1 MRRVWQGWVK
11 WTLMVFTILAI
22 GADFIANDKPLFYRS
37 PAGIWSMPVL
47 GGTRSVT
54 SWKEQDGFR
63 LFAPVPFDP
72 QKTDLLRR
80 YLPPVSKHM
89 VGDRTYYHWLGTDRL
104 GRDVAAGMIHGCR
117 KSLWVGLLAMLMAVL
132 VGIVL
137 GAVSGFYGNRKIRLG
152 AGFYWIGVPLS
163 IYLIYLNSIGVIKV
177 STGMFIWLI
186 VLFLQDRFIPQKKAY
201 PLPFDAILMR
211 LIEVFSS
218 IPSLLLLLALSAMF
232 QATSLSLLAL
242 IIALLRWPRIALFVR
257 SEVQKIAA
265 LPEITAA
272 RISGQGERTILTR
285 FILPEALTPVLVL
298 FAFGVATVILLEST
312 LSFLGIGVPLD
323 VVTWGTLLGQA
334 RENIQAWWLAVY
346 PGTAIFLLVFSL
358 NQLGER
364 LRLWLNPHL
373 RI

>member
-1 MRRVWQGWVK
+1 MKRVWQGWVK
-11 WTLMVFTILAI
+11 WTLLGFAILAV
-22 GADFIANDKPLFYRS
+22 GSDFIASDEPLLYRS
-37 PAGIWSMPVL
+37 PEGTWSVPVI
-47 GGTRSVT
+47 GGARPTT

-63 LFAPVPFDP
+63 LLAPVPFNP
-72 QKTDLLRR
+72 QNTDLSRR
-80 YLPPVSKHM
+80 YLPPLSAHKVA
-89 VGDRTYYHWLGTDRL
+89 DRTYYHWLGTDRL

-117 KSLWVGLLAMLMAVL
+117 KSLWVGLLAMILAVI

-137 GAVSGFYGNRKIRLG
+137 GAISGFYGNKKIRLG
-152 AGFYWIGVPLS
+152 AGFYWIGVPLG
-163 IYLIYLNSIGVIKV
+163 IYLIYLDSIGAIKIG
-177 STGMFIWLI
+177 TCLLIWVI
-186 VLFLQDRFIPQKKAY
+186 VLLLQNRFIAQKKTY
-201 PLPFDAILMR
+201 RFPFDAILMR

-218 IPSLLLLLALSAMF
+218 IPSLLLLLALSAVF

-272 RISGQGERTILTR
+272 RISGQSERTILTR

-323 VVTWGTLLGQA
+323 VVTWGSLLGQA